1 MVRRSRQ
8 QAAYFCDI
16 ANFMIWIGGSCAR
29 AATEQLKIPLTSQI
43 QFQPFFFLLFK
54 GKGFGSPILLS
65 SDATPPSK

>member
-1 MVRRSRQ
+1 
-8 QAAYFCDI
+8 
-16 ANFMIWIGGSCAR
+16 MIWIGGGGGAC

-43 QFQPFFFLLFK
+43 QFQPFLFLLFK

>member
-1 MVRRSRQ
+1 
-8 QAAYFCDI
+8 
-16 ANFMIWIGGSCAR
+16 MIWIGGSWAT
-29 AATEQLKIPLTSQI
+29 ADATEQLKIPLTSQI